1 MLEANLTCHW
11 CTIAAR
17 ITVSNL
23 GVRWEIQQNRDGVR
37 ALHCRIRRSSD
48 GSRLTFPKLIEPAA
62 DRETKMMELPRPL
75 IVLWRVEERS
85 KSY

>member
-1 MLEANLTCHW
+1 VLEATLTWHW

-23 GVRWEIQQNRDGVR
+23 SVRLEIQQNRDGVR
-37 ALHCRIRRSSD
+37 ELHCRIRRSSD

-62 DRETKMMELPRPL
+62 DRPL
-75 IVLWRVEERS
+75 IVLWRVEDRS